1 MALPSVTKTYQYN
14 VNNIT
19 LAGANDTEN
28 YRRLLL
34 ALKNALIGF
43 GTLPWAVVGSCN
55 ATTGAMDA
63 VDRWV
68 VYTDI
73 SWNTTGLAHSWFV
86 LKNTGLGSN
95 FQMLWSLLS
104 TATTSEQ
111 QMEIVISP
119 SVGFTGSS
127 TTVRPTASDEI
138 VIHTSSAAWIGGFAT
153 TGFQTIHHVM
163 KSTDGE
169 VTRWI
174 ICNNGVMVGY
184 FSIEKAQNPVT
195 GWTVPVVVTSV
206 VSASTTVK
214 HASYANLNDL
224 STSTTGF
231 LGATSIPLYW
241 TAEGFIAATNGEQIN
256 AVVNEISSDWPLGAV
271 GLVST
276 TIGKRGR
283 HGMLFDVWWIPSGSL
298 ITGGT
303 LPSDATRTMAVFGDI
318 VLPWN
323 GTVVQVY

>member
-1 MALPSVTKTYQYN
+1 MALPTVVKTYQYS
-14 VNNIT
+14 VNNTIA
-19 LAGANDTEN
+19 AGATDTEN
-28 YRRLLL
+28 FQRVLLGI
-34 ALKNALIGF
+34 KNALIGF
-43 GTLPWAVVGSCN
+43 GTLPWTVVGSSDS
-55 ATTGAMDA
+55 AAAAMDA
-63 VDRWV
+63 VDRWAA
-68 VYTDI
+68 YTNLV
-73 SWNTTGLAHSWFV
+73 WNTAGNARSWIV
-86 LKNTGLGSN
+86 LKNTGLAAN
-95 FQMLWSLLS
+95 FQLLLCL
-104 TATTSEQ
+104 TAVGATNEYL
-111 QMEIVISP
+111 MEMVISP
-119 SVGFTGSS
+119 ASGFTGSS
-127 TTVRPTASDEI
+127 TTARPTATDE
-138 VIHTSSAAWIGGFAT
+138 VVVHTSSQAWIGGFTVPFAT
-153 TGFQTIHHVM
+153 VHHVL

-214 HASYANLNDL
+214 HASYANLNYL